1 MKELNKGDLI
11 LLGVLLLLNK
21 FSLEYFYYYLELN
34 FLLLLLLLL
43 FSFQLFAS
51 MLDLNSKYK
60 MKKETLYRGD
70 LMIGNDSTLIK
81 KGEKKI
87 FF

>member
-1 MKELNKGDLI
+1 MEELYKGDLM
-11 LLGVLLLLNK
+11 LLGVLLLIMK
-21 FSLEYFYYYLELN
+21 FSLGYFYYYLELN
-34 FLLLLLLLL
+34 FLLLLLL
-43 FSFQLFAS
+43 SFQLFAS
-51 MLDLNSKYK
+51 MLDLNSKYQI
-60 MKKETLYRGD
+60 KKETLNRGD

>member
-1 MKELNKGDLI
+1 MKELYKGDLM
-11 LLGVLLLLNK
+11 LLGVLLLLKK

-34 FLLLLLLLL
+34 FLLLLLL
-43 FSFQLFAS
+43 SFQLFAS
-51 MLDLNSKYK
+51 MLDLNSKYQI
-60 MKKETLYRGD
+60 KKETLNRGD